1 MVTIQMSCVS
11 MVQAQMAQ
19 RLAGHRLEEQ
29 RREAEE
35 ERKEKLRVLI
45 RHKLALQVGP
55 ARSLLSVLRAFG
67 IPVDGGLS
75 PSQAQIQKAYKKAT
89 IMFHPDKHVGAG
101 LQKQLEAEE
110 TFKIIS
116 LAGNRKPGR

>member
-1 MVTIQMSCVS
+1 MQI
-11 MVQAQMAQ
+11 AE
-19 RLAGHRLEEQ
+19 RLADHRLEEK

-35 ERKEKLRVLI
+35 KQKEKMRVTI
-45 RHKLALQVGP
+45 RHKLAMQVGS
-55 ARSLLSVLRAFG
+55 AKSLHSVLKAFG
-67 IPVDGGLS
+67 IPIDGGFV
-75 PSQAQIQKAYKKAT
+75 PSQAQLQKAYKKAT

-116 LAGNRKPGR
+116 HAGNRKPGK